1 MRELLT
7 IIILTVPIGL
17 FSQDIEVLTSGDSL
31 TIRSMSIASNPFNFG
46 NHSLE
51 NLVKLN
57 PKISTETVKNPH
69 VENKIDTIFTF
80 SLGTDKFKVYKVDKE
95 INILTDADILTT
107 RFKTKQG
114 IRVGMT
120 KREIVKLLSD
130 YKLTS
135 IPNHLI
141 LENLEVPEFLT
152 FEFSKDKLT
161 KIIFD
166 GYID

>member
-1 MRELLT
+1 
-7 IIILTVPIGL
+7 
-17 FSQDIEVLTSGDSL
+17 
-31 TIRSMSIASNPFNFG
+31 
-46 NHSLE
+46 
-51 NLVKLN
+51 
-57 PKISTETVKNPH
+57 
-69 VENKIDTIFTF
+69 
-80 SLGTDKFKVYKVDKE
+80 VDKE

-120 KREIVKLLSD
+120 KREIIKLLSD

-152 FEFSKDKLT
+152 FEFSNDKLT